1 MADMDTSWQLTIRA
15 FDEAADAFQDLVSR
29 VPAAAWTIP
38 ALGVWSVRD
47 LVGHTGRAFVTI
59 ESYLAQPRGVGQPWQ
74 QRHYLRTA
82 LASDPNAIAD
92 RGRQA
97 GQALGDDPPAA
108 IADLA
113 DRAMSAVHAAHP
125 DVPVATPFGGIR
137 LRDYLPTRTFELT
150 VHGLDL
156 ATALGL
162 LATCPPTALEA
173 SLTLAAAIAART
185 GKGSELLLAATG
197 RHQLPAGFNLLQ
209 V

>member
-38 ALGVWSVRD
+38 ALGGWSVRD

-82 LASDPNAIAD
+82 RASVPNAIAD

-113 DRAMSAVHAAHP
+113 DRALSAVL
-125 DVPVATPFGGIR
+125 DESVR
-137 LRDYLPTRTFELT
+137 LTGTLP
-150 VHGLDL
+150 
-156 ATALGL
+156 ATAFSA
-162 LATCPPTALEA
+162 LATCSSIPRTVRR
-173 SLTLAAAIAART
+173 AR
-185 GKGSELLLAATG
+185 SARSA
-197 RHQLPAGFNLLQ
+197 RYW
-209 V
+209 